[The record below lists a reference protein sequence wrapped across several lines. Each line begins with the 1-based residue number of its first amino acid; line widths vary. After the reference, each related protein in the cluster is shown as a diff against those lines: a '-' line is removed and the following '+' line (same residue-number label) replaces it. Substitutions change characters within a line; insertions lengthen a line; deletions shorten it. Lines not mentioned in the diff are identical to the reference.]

1 MTTPIVR
8 ALTEASAFEL
18 AQIEGFLRAALKAR
32 KAERQRTDDPR
43 DKARV
48 GAEVFTLVALLKEV
62 GAALKA
68 RGHKTSLKAPDR
80 PLDAALGTIS
90 RDHMPAVAR
99 IWAGLPEP
107 AIRRVLPAWRAMIE
121 AELRRR
127 GVRDAFT
134 IAGALGLGGAALWAL
149 TK

>member
-1 MTTPIVR
+1 MTAPLDR
-8 ALTEASAFEL
+8 SLASASALEL
-18 AQIEGFLRAALKAR
+18 AQIEAFLRAALKAH
-32 KAERQRTDDPR
+32 KAERQRADDPR
-43 DKARV
+43 DKARHD
-48 GAEVFTLVALLKEV
+48 AEVSTLVALLKAL
-62 GAALKA
+62 GGALKD
-68 RGHKTSLKAPDR
+68 RGQATSLKAPDR
-80 PLDAALGTIS
+80 PLDAFLGTIS

-107 AIRRVLPAWRAMIE
+107 AIRRVLPAWRTMIE

-134 IAGALGLGGAALWAL
+134 IAGALGLGGAAVWAL